1 MSAYLGNLLVNL
13 PLSPMGIVCV
23 LLIVL
28 LIMGMLID
36 SVAIIMIT
44 VPIFFPI
51 IRALNLDPIW
61 FGVLFTIAIVIG
73 YITPPFGYNLFYMR
87 AILPAEVSTKVIYRS
102 VLPYIPIM
110 IAVLFICLLVPW
122 LILVI
127 PQWLIG

>member
-1 MSAYLGNLLVNL
+1 MSR
-13 PLSPMGIVCV
+13 V

>member
-1 MSAYLGNLLVNL
+1 MNL
-13 PLSPMGIVCV
+13 PLSPMGIVGV
-23 LLIVL
+23 LLLVL
-28 LIMGMLID
+28 LVMGMFID

-87 AILPAEVSTKVIYRS
+87 AILPPEVSTKVIYRS
-102 VLPYIPIM
+102 VVPYIPIM
-110 IAVLFICLLVPW
+110 ILVMCICLIFPK
-122 LILVI
+122 LILFI

>member
-61 FGVLFTIAIVIG
+61 FGVLFTIVIVIG

-87 AILPAEVSTKVIYRS
+87 AILPAEVSTKAIYRS